1 MSTLTSFY
9 KGKRVF
15 VTGHTGFKGTWLSMW
30 LLSMGADVMGYAL
43 DPNTC
48 PSIFEILSLATRM
61 NHMIGDI
68 RDGDRLNS
76 AIESFQPD
84 LIFHLAAQPIVRL
97 SYQQPKDTFETNIMG
112 TVNLLDSIRT
122 HPAIR
127 AVVNITSDKCY
138 ENRNQLWG
146 YREIDPLG
154 GHDPY
159 SSSKACS
166 ELVTTAYRCS
176 YFQDTDTAVAS
187 ARAGNVIGGGDWAP
201 DRLIPDIVR
210 SLSANE
216 PIRLRNPQSTRPWQH
231 VLEALSGYLLLGKA
245 LYEDGQTYAQ
255 AWNFGPKQDDAVPV
269 ETIVQRAIHMWG
281 TGHYEVEQKKQPFE
295 APQLRLDISK
305 ALAYLPWHPRWSIEQ
320 SLEKTL
326 QWYRAFYSRG
336 DMESLTLIQ
345 ISSALL

>member
-1 MSTLTSFY
+1 MSTLASFY
-9 KGKRVF
+9 AGKRVF

-43 DPNTC
+43 DPNTQ
-48 PSIFEILSLATRM
+48 PSIFETLSLDKQM
-61 NHMIGDI
+61 NHRIDDI
-68 RDGDRLNS
+68 RDGDRLNA
-76 AIESFQPD
+76 AIHSFRPD
-84 LIFHLAAQPIVRL
+84 LVFHLAAQPIVRL
-97 SYQQPKDTFETNIMG
+97 SYQQPKTTFETNIMG
-112 TVNLLDSIRT
+112 TVNLLDSIRS

-127 AVVNITSDKCY
+127 AIVNITSDKCY
-138 ENRNQLWG
+138 ENQNQLWG
-146 YREIDPLG
+146 YRETDPLG

-210 SLSANE
+210 SLSVDK
-216 PIRLRNPQSTRPWQH
+216 PIRLRNPHATRPWQH
-231 VLEALSGYLLLGKA
+231 VLDALSGYLFLGKA
-245 LYEDGQTYAQ
+245 LYEDGQAYAQ
-255 AWNFGPKQDDAVPV
+255 AWNFGPKHDDAISV
-269 ETIVQRAIHMWG
+269 EAIVQRAIHIWG

-305 ALAYLPWHPRWSIEQ
+305 ALGSLPWRPRWSIEQ

-326 QWYRAFYSRG
+326 QWYRAFFSGG
-336 DMESLTLIQ
+336 DMESVTRKQ
-345 ISSALL
+345 IASVLL